1 LRGERLIMEK
11 IKVKETD
18 EQKARSVA
26 IIEAEPDMLKFYN
39 GSSETGK
46 QILRLFVL
54 LDEATQVKAL
64 EMMRES
70 GGTNE

>member
-1 LRGERLIMEK
+1 MEK
-11 IKVKETD
+11 IKVKETE

-54 LDEATQVKAL
+54 MDEATQDKAL
-64 EMMRES
+64 KMMQEE

>member
-1 LRGERLIMEK
+1 MSTK
-11 IKVKETD
+11 YTDVKETD
-18 EQKARSVA
+18 EQKARSMA

-39 GSSETGK
+39 RSSETGK

-54 LDEATQVKAL
+54 MDEATQGKAL
-64 EMMRES
+64 KMMRED

>member
-1 LRGERLIMEK
+1 MVYFAAPGNQFYLRDI
-11 IKVKETD
+11 
-18 EQKARSVA
+18 
-26 IIEAEPDMLKFYN
+26 MLKFYN

>member
-1 LRGERLIMEK
+1 MEK
-11 IKVKETD
+11 VKVEETD

-26 IIEAEPDMLKFYN
+26 IIEAEPDMLQFYN

-54 LDEATQVKAL
+54 MDEATQDKAL
-64 EMMRES
+64 KMMWEE
-70 GGTNE
+70 GGSKEQ